1 VSGYAEFLARKAQ
14 LSNAGGFEPTDLPD
28 HLFDDQP
35 PLDQRTAHL
44 ARALFA
50 DLDYVLGVDPNTL
63 AAFCVRVLD
72 EYDGRTY
79 RWPL

>member
-1 VSGYAEFLARKAQ
+1 M
-14 LSNAGGFEPTDLPD
+14 T
-28 HLFDDQP
+28 
-35 PLDQRTAHL
+35 DQRTAHL

-72 EYDGRTY
+72 EWDGPRIQAALDLCDQWDTGAA
-79 RWPL
+79 REIRAALEGAP

>member
-1 VSGYAEFLARKAQ
+1 MTSVD
-14 LSNAGGFEPTDLPD
+14 P
-28 HLFDDQP
+28 
-35 PLDQRTAHL
+35 RTAHL

-72 EYDGRTY
+72 EWDAAARAKGNGHAHACLVEFGVCTCGGT
-79 RWPL
+79 P

>member
-1 VSGYAEFLARKAQ
+1 M
-14 LSNAGGFEPTDLPD
+14 TD
-28 HLFDDQP
+28 
-35 PLDQRTAHL
+35 LDQRTAHL

-72 EYDGRTY
+72 EWDADNRNDFTICGRRNGKSSRRPPPIDPDDSEY
-79 RWPL
+79 IVKGG

>member
-1 VSGYAEFLARKAQ
+1 VS
-14 LSNAGGFEPTDLPD
+14 SVDP
-28 HLFDDQP
+28 
-35 PLDQRTAHL
+35 RTAHL

-72 EYDGRTY
+72 EWDAEVGPTY
-79 RWPL
+79 SLPLDIPEFPTVKRGMA

>member
-1 VSGYAEFLARKAQ
+1 M
-14 LSNAGGFEPTDLPD
+14 TDP
-28 HLFDDQP
+28 
-35 PLDQRTAHL
+35 RTAHL

-72 EYDGRTY
+72 AYDEAAEPTY
-79 RWPL
+79 QLPGEPLPPIPTIRRRYYS

>member
-1 VSGYAEFLARKAQ
+1 M
-14 LSNAGGFEPTDLPD
+14 TDLN
-28 HLFDDQP
+28 
-35 PLDQRTAHL
+35 QRTAHL

-72 EYDGRTY
+72 EWDAEVEPTY
-79 RWPL
+79 QLPVIVPEFPSVNRWTE